1 MSVISTKLLSAAA
14 GSAGGAGLDVA
25 EVFSTYLYEGT
36 GTNAAQTFITVNN
49 GIDLSGEGGL
59 VWVKARTNPG
69 TNSNNSYYSS
79 GAGAHMITDSEN
91 GLTKQLSANNTTAGI
106 NFGAAGPVFN
116 NSGFVIGYNGYTDYN
131 YDGYKYTSFSFRQ
144 AENFFDIVTYT
155 GTGSYQ
161 GSIAH
166 NLGSSPGMIV
176 VKRTDS
182 SGNWVVWHRSSNPKN
197 LQLNSSSA
205 ATTEYAIQ
213 DVTSTSFG
221 VTNYTTLKASE
232 SGATYVAYLFA
243 HNDGDGEFGPD
254 GNADII
260 KCGSASATGLTTVNL
275 GFEPQFVL
283 IKSSSISNSWNIF
296 DSMRGL
302 TADSG
307 PQILHPNLTD
317 VEYTGSTDTCNLT
330 STGFTFNSSRFNGN
344 GDYIYMAIRAPMI
357 TEPEAATDVFAMDT
371 SASSTAQA
379 ASPPVQYYA
388 GFPVDMML
396 KGSAFNASGANYS
409 HARLTNGRLSTHAT
423 STETAVADH
432 FDSNQ
437 GYRPISLSANT
448 NYIAYLFKRAK
459 GYFDVVAYSG
469 NSSYPR
475 NISHSLGVVPEMMW
489 VKTRNAAD
497 NWRVYSK
504 DMTVQQEMLLN
515 GTYAASSTGSWGT
528 GGRPTDSVFI
538 TGSAN
543 TNYSGRDY
551 IAYLF
556 ATLAGIS
563 KVGSYTGTGSLNNID
578 CGFTSGARFVI
589 IKKTTSAGEW
599 FVFDT
604 TRGITTAS
612 TDGVLQLQSTSQQY
626 TEQVFSNQDMIR
638 PYSSG
643 FAMATGSSNQ
653 ANENSQTYIF
663 YAIA

>member
-357 TEPEAATDVFAMDT
+357 KEPEAATDVFAIYNNSSNTTEPVFRT
-371 SASSTAQA
+371 SPA
-379 ASPPVQYYA
+379 
-388 GFPVDMML
+388 FPVDYAWFRDAPGGTDTI
-396 KGSAFNASGANYS
+396 KQA
-409 HARLTNGRLSTHAT
+409 ARLTGPVYLNST
-423 STETAVADH
+423 STAAEASLATAE
-432 FDSNQ
+432 FDYMNGWRSTGGSGQ
-437 GYRPISLSANT
+437 YSWMW
-448 NYIAYLFKRAK
+448 KRAK

>member
-1 MSVISTKLLSAAA
+1 MSSAKKMLLSAA
-14 GSAGGAGLDVA
+14 GVGGGGLDVA
-25 EVFSTYLYEGT
+25 EVFSTFLYNGT
-36 GTNAAQTFITVNN
+36 DSNQTITND
-49 GIDLSGEGGL
+49 IDLSGEGGL
-59 VWVKARTNPG
+59 IW
-69 TNSNNSYYSS
+69 
-79 GAGAHMITDSEN
+79 
-91 GLTKQLSANNTTAGI
+91 TKQRGPSDANNHIFIDTERGLNKWLESNTTDADGTHQYITSVSDTGYVIPGNTASI
-106 NFGAAGPVFN
+106 NQDP
-116 NSGFVIGYNGYTDYN
+116 
-131 YDGYKYTSFSFRQ
+131 YKMVSWTFRK
-144 AENFFDIVTYT
+144 AEKFFDVVTYT
-155 GTGSYQ
+155 GNGAS
-161 GSIAH
+161 SRAISH
-166 NLGSSPGMIV
+166 NLNSVPGVIIIKQRSGSSENWIV
-176 VKRTDS
+176 F
-182 SGNWVVWHRSSNPKN
+182 HRSISNSSNGKN
-197 LQLNSSSA
+197 LFLNTNDAENDMGGKFDQSNLP
-205 ATTEYAIQ
+205 
-213 DVTSTSFG
+213 TSQTFTIGNDNSVNAG
-221 VTNYTTLKASE
+221 GS
-232 SGATYVAYLFA
+232 TYVAYLFA

-254 GNADII
+254 SDQDII
-260 KCGSASATGLTTVNL
+260 SCGSFTSNASGAGLVGPDL
-275 GFEPQFVL
+275 GYEPQWVL
-283 IKSSSISNSWNIF
+283 LKNATSNASGNWWLV
-296 DSMRGL
+296 DSMRGF
-302 TADSG
+302 TATGGGTAYLRADTSA
-307 PQILHPNLTD
+307 
-317 VEYTGSTDTCNLT
+317 VEGAFGGATLNITNN
-330 STGFTFNSSRFNGN
+330 GFTMPSNAFAGGETF
-344 GDYIYMAIRAPMI
+344 IYMAIRAPMI

-409 HARLTNGRLSTHAT
+409 HARLTNGRLRTDSTAA
-423 STETAVADH
+423 ETAVADH

-563 KVGSYTGTGSLNNID
+563 KVGSVAHSGSSTDVN
-578 CGFTSGARFVI
+578 CGFSNGARFVML
-589 IKKTTSAGEW
+589 KRTDATGDWYYWDS
-599 FVFDT
+599 V
-604 TRGITTAS
+604 RGIIAGNDPYLLLNSNAAHVTN
-612 TDGVLQLQSTSQQY
+612 TDLIDPL
-626 TEQVFSNQDMIR
+626 
-638 PYSSG
+638 SSG
-643 FAMATGSSNQ
+643 FQISGDFTDGD
-653 ANENSQTYIF
+653 YIF